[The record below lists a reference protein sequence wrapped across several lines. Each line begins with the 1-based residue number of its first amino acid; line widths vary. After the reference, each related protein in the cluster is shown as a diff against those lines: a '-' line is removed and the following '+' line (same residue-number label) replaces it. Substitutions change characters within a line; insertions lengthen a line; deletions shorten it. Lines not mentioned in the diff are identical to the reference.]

1 MTETPNYDDKF
12 DAIVVGAGLA
22 GSAAALTMAQKDLEV
37 LVIERGNFPGA
48 KNVFGGTMYT
58 RRVRELTGED
68 FDDAPVERFVGE
80 KQFSL
85 LSETDETAISMRP
98 GEWHEDHH
106 NDTYTVLRG
115 DFDEWFAEQAEEA
128 GATVITQTTV
138 TDLVRD
144 EDGTI
149 VGVETDRPDGS
160 IRAPV
165 VVLAEGGNS
174 LISEAADLKETDA
187 RDEVAIGVKEVR
199 KYGRETIQ
207 ERFGLGEDDGAA
219 YHYFGKGAC
228 GNAVGGGFI
237 YTNKRTLAIGL
248 AYTISDAIQ
257 DDRKPDEVLSDFKEH
272 PAVAPLVKGGRV
284 VEYSAKAI
292 PEGGAS
298 AVPDLAHDGAVIVG
312 DAASLVLNN
321 GIHLEGTNMA
331 VESGY
336 LAGEAV
342 AEAVEAGRTDADA
355 LQGYPDRLE
364 DSYVLK
370 NLENYDW
377 FGDFAHGEKDF
388 LFNVLPEV
396 TAEAEKEFFRQDYEP
411 KETHAS
417 RAKSMVIRAMG
428 GWTGAA
434 KKAWKYRKLLQ

>member
-1 MTETPNYDDKF
+1 MTETPNYDDHF

-22 GSAAALTMAQKDLEV
+22 GTAAALTMAQKGLDP
-37 LVIERGNFPGA
+37 LVIERGNYPGA
-48 KNVFGGTMYT
+48 KNVFGGTLFT
-58 RRVRELTGED
+58 PRIRELTGED
-68 FDDAPVERFVGE
+68 FEDAPVERYLGE

-85 LSETDETAISMRP
+85 LSETDETAVSMRP
-98 GEWHEDHH
+98 GAWREEPH
-106 NDTYTVLRG
+106 NDTYTVLRSN
-115 DFDEWFAEQAEEA
+115 FDEWFAEQAEAA
-128 GATVITQTTV
+128 GATIVTRTTV
-138 TDLVRD
+138 TGLLRE
-144 EDGTI
+144 EDDSI
-149 VGVETDRPDGS
+149 VGVETDRPDGT

-174 LISEAADLKETDA
+174 LVSEAAGLKEPDK

-199 KYGRETIQ
+199 KYDRETIQ

-219 YHYFGKGAC
+219 YHYFGEGAC
-228 GNAVGGGFI
+228 GDAVGGGFI

-248 AYTISDAIQ
+248 AYTIADAVE
-257 DDRKPDEVLSDFKEH
+257 DPRKPDEVLSDFKEH
-272 PAVAPLVKGGRV
+272 PAVAPLVRGGRV

-342 AEAVEAGRTDADA
+342 ADAIEAGRTDAEG

-364 DSYVLK
+364 DSYVLE
-370 NLENYDW
+370 NLRNYDW
-377 FGDFAHGEKDF
+377 FGDFAHDEKDF
-388 LFNVLPEV
+388 LFGKLPNVV
-396 TAEAEKEFFRQDYEP
+396 GAAEEEFFRQDYEP
-411 KETHAS
+411 KETHAK
-417 RAKSMVIRAMG
+417 RAKTLVISALG

>member
-1 MTETPNYDDKF
+1 MTETPNYDDHF

-22 GSAAALTMAQKDLEV
+22 GTAAALTMAQRDREV
-37 LVIERGNFPGA
+37 LIIERGNYPGA

-58 RRVRELTGED
+58 PRIRELTGED
-68 FDDAPVERFVGE
+68 FEDAPVERYLGE
-80 KQFSL
+80 KRFGL
-85 LSETDETAISMRP
+85 LSPEDETAMSIKP
-98 GEWHEDHH
+98 GAWHEDSH

-115 DFDEWFAEQAEEA
+115 NFDEWFAEQAVEA
-128 GATVITQTTV
+128 GATLVTQTTV
-138 TDLVRD
+138 TDVLR
-144 EDGTI
+144 EDGSI
-149 VGVETDRPDGS
+149 VGVETDRPDGT

-174 LISEAADLKETDA
+174 LVSEAAGLKEPDPP
-187 RDEVAIGVKEVR
+187 ENVAIGVKEVR
-199 KYGRETIQ
+199 KYDRETIQ

-219 YHYFGKGAC
+219 YHYFGEGAC
-228 GNAVGGGFI
+228 GGAVGGGFI

-257 DDRKPDEVLSDFKEH
+257 DERKPDEVLSDFKEH
-272 PAVAPLVKGGRV
+272 PAIAPLVKGGRV

-312 DAASLVLNN
+312 DAASLLLNN

-336 LAGEAV
+336 LAGQAV
-342 AEAVEAGRTDADA
+342 AEAIDEGRTDAAA

-364 DSYVLK
+364 DSYVME
-370 NLENYDW
+370 NLRNYDW
-377 FGDFAHGEKDF
+377 FGDFAHDEKQF
-388 LFNVLPEV
+388 LFQQLPRAL
-396 TAEAEKEFFRQDYEP
+396 TEAELEFFKQDYEP
-411 KETHAS
+411 KETHAK
-417 RAKSMVIRAMG
+417 RAKHMLLRAVG

-434 KKAWKYRKLLQ
+434 KKAWKYRKLLS